1 MTTATP
7 DDPVQALRR
16 AFAEAGLD
24 PTGIDLAWLADFKRD
39 TEEKIA
45 AARRQAGFDEAV
57 PTFIQP
63 PAGARGGRDGA
74 A

>member
-7 DDPVQALRR
+7 EDPVQALQQ
-16 AFAEAGLD
+16 AFADVGLD

-45 AARRQAGFDEAV
+45 QARRQEGFVEAV
-57 PTFIQP
+57 PTFVQP